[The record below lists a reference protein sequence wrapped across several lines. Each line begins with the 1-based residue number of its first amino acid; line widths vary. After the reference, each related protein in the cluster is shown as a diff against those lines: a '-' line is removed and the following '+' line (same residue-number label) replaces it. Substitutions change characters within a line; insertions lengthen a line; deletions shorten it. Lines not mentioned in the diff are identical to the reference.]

1 MHISFY
7 LLVPLISLSIMLV
20 TPHLNFHSN
29 AIAMVDGSP
38 PEGNGFYNNYENAGS
53 PPPEGNGFYNNYEN
67 AGSPPPPEGNGFY
80 NNYEDGEINS
90 KYPINTN
97 EFEGFYND
105 KLIVKVKIDLQ
116 NLERVGFLRISS
128 LLNGEEIIKD
138 VPLSEIDRFIPTI
151 TIDFVVN
158 KKNDIVEASDKDEYH
173 VCAYHIRDLMQE
185 YGSFTNFDCNEGDL
199 QSVDM
204 PNNIPLF
211 QPSSQVYLKS
221 QNYHYNALYQASQF
235 YNDYGYGRSPGME
248 IDGDKV
254 IITIYSPM
262 EDRMDTKKLKIMA
275 MIKGHIQSEV
285 IDDVQEELQN
295 IGSTNISRTFIFDR
309 NTDIGLIHIGDKFL
323 ACVASDDLRPPEGQ
337 ECEKRILKKFDQPN
351 VLYAR

>member
-7 LLVPLISLSIMLV
+7 LMVPLISLLIMLV
-20 TPHLNFHSN
+20 TPPLNFHSN
-29 AIAMVDGSP
+29 AIASEDDS
-38 PEGNGFYNNYENAGS
+38 PEGNGFYNNFENDGS
-53 PPPEGNGFYNNYEN
+53 AAQENGFYNNYEN
-67 AGSPPPPEGNGFY
+67 GA
-80 NNYEDGEINS
+80 INS

-97 EFEGFYND
+97 QFEGFDND
-105 KLIVKVKIDLQ
+105 KLVLKAKIYLQ

-128 LLNGEEIIKD
+128 ILNGEEIIKD
-138 VPLSEIDRFIPTI
+138 VPLSEIDRSIPTI
-151 TIDFVVN
+151 TIDLIVN
-158 KKNDIVEASDKDEYH
+158 KKNDIVEASANDEYH
-173 VCAYHIRDLMQE
+173 VCAYHIRDLTQE
-185 YGSFTNFDCNEGDL
+185 YDSFTNFDCNEGNL

-204 PNNIPLF
+204 PNYISLF
-211 QPSSQVYLKS
+211 KPSSQVYLKS
-221 QNYHYNALYQASQF
+221 QNYRYNALYEASQF
-235 YNDYGYGRSPGME
+235 YNDYSYGHSPGME

-275 MIKGHIQSEV
+275 MIKGQIQSEV
-285 IDDVQEELQN
+285 IYDVQNELNN
-295 IGSTNISRTFIFDR
+295 IGYSTISRTFIFDR

-351 VLYAR
+351 VLYTR